1 MTEELPIFPLRTVL
15 FPGLV
20 LPLHIFEERYRLLVS
35 ELIARPDDV
44 PRRLGIVAIRQGQ
57 EAGGD
62 HPDLYEVGCAAELHR
77 VEPYDDGR
85 FDIVTTGGSRF
96 RLGSIDTSR
105 PYLTGTVETLPEE
118 IGDVDRAA
126 TLAAR
131 VSVAFSAYLR
141 ALATAQRTVANPPRL
156 SEDPLTLSYLVASGL
171 VLDLPDRQQLLAA
184 PDAAARLRLAAAL
197 LGRETRLVRELSAP
211 PALDLTGQ
219 SFSAN

>member
-1 MTEELPIFPLRTVL
+1 MTEELPIFPLRTML

-35 ELIARPDDV
+35 ELVAHPDDV

-57 EAGGD
+57 VAGD

-131 VSVAFSAYLR
+131 VAVAFSAYLR
-141 ALATAQRTVANPPRL
+141 TLATAQRTVADPPRL

-171 VLDLPDRQQLLAA
+171 VLDLTDRQQLLAA
-184 PDAAARLRLAAAL
+184 PDAAARLRLAAL